1 MQILELE
8 TRIPETG
15 RRLSDWIID
24 AFNMACDENDLE
36 VAEGLYQ
43 VLETALTRHGGKDGG
58 DKREDVEFIRQ
69 ARDRLSAM
77 RETASAA

>member
-1 MQILELE
+1 M
-8 TRIPETG
+8 PETG
-15 RRLSDWIID
+15 RRLSDKIID
-24 AFNMACDENDLE
+24 AFNMACDKNDLE

-43 VLETALTRHGGKDGG
+43 VLETALTRHGGKGVG

-69 ARDRLSAM
+69 ASDRLGAM